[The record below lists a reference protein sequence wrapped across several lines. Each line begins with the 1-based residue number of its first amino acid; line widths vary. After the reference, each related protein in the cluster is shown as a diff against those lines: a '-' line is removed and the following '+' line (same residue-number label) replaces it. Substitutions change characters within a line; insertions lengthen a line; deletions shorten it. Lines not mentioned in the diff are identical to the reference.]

1 MAAVAVWTVLSLP
14 PRPLALD
21 TSWSDGALPGLIHIH
36 TNRSDGLSHPEVVA
50 AAAARAG
57 LKFIVFT
64 DHGDG
69 VRTPDPPMYR
79 SGVLCLDGVEVS
91 TTGGHYAVLGLGATP
106 YPLGGEPRD
115 VVEDVERL
123 GGFGIAAHP
132 DSPKT
137 ELAWRDWSVPIDG
150 LEVVNPDTAWRVHV
164 YEGGLAHRVGLVGAL
179 FTYMF
184 RPSETIGSL
193 LTPSTDAKARWS
205 RLLID
210 RPIVGLAGVDA
221 HANVALANTEP
232 GDSRFSLP
240 FPGYEASFRALSV
253 RVTPTGPMTGDA
265 TVDAARVMAAIR
277 QGQAYTAI
285 DSWAS
290 PPSLFF
296 SASSAAGS
304 VVNQG
309 GTIAPAESLALHI
322 RHNGGDGFVTSVW
335 HGDAAVAEDRTERAL
350 TLPIGS
356 TVGAYRVEVRDPRH
370 PDGPAWITSNPIYV
384 RPATAIPVV
393 APSRPS
399 AGSRPDDHADLF
411 DGRTPTGWTIENDGT
426 SLSAVNVV
434 TTTAGSELRMRYGLS
449 GGPNTGQFA
458 GIAVDTLNGVGAF
471 DRLTFSARAEHP
483 MRVSVQVRAEVRGA
497 PPERWQRSV
506 YLDGTERTRSI
517 FFDDMTAV
525 GETHSARPPTATVRN
540 IMFIVDT
547 TNSLPGSSGSVWLRN
562 VRVER

>member
-1 MAAVAVWTVLSLP
+1 MATAFA
-14 PRPLALD
+14 
-21 TSWSDGALPGLIHIH
+21 
-36 TNRSDGLSHPEVVA
+36 
-50 AAAARAG
+50 
-57 LKFIVFT
+57 
-64 DHGDG
+64 
-69 VRTPDPPMYR
+69 PDPPMYR

-150 LEVVNPDTAWRVHV
+150 LEVVNPDAAWRAMHV

-277 QGQAYTAI
+277 QGQALYRHR
-285 DSWAS
+285 
-290 PPSLFF
+290 FVGV
-296 SASSAAGS
+296 AA
-304 VVNQG
+304 
-309 GTIAPAESLALHI
+309 LALLLSFTPV
-322 RHNGGDGFVTSVW
+322 RQ
-335 HGDAAVAEDRTERAL
+335 DR
-350 TLPIGS
+350 S
-356 TVGAYRVEVRDPRH
+356 
-370 PDGPAWITSNPIYV
+370 
-384 RPATAIPVV
+384 
-393 APSRPS
+393 
-399 AGSRPDDHADLF
+399 
-411 DGRTPTGWTIENDGT
+411 
-426 SLSAVNVV
+426 
-434 TTTAGSELRMRYGLS
+434 
-449 GGPNTGQFA
+449 
-458 GIAVDTLNGVGAF
+458 
-471 DRLTFSARAEHP
+471 
-483 MRVSVQVRAEVRGA
+483 
-497 PPERWQRSV
+497 
-506 YLDGTERTRSI
+506 
-517 FFDDMTAV
+517 
-525 GETHSARPPTATVRN
+525 
-540 IMFIVDT
+540 
-547 TNSLPGSSGSVWLRN
+547 
-562 VRVER
+562 